1 VFLGHREVIEGT
13 SLAENTSNLTI
24 ASFGDELR
32 RALHVLYDPVQLAK
46 SPLLDWLCLRKNEDP
61 PAALRRLLLQAIESL
76 RPADDVPPQTNAWR
90 IYRILLH
97 RYVEQI
103 PQREIADSMALS
115 VRQLRRQQKAA
126 LKVLTDYLWA
136 QQGLALRATRSE
148 TAPEAQ
154 SPDNT
159 PADNENSR
167 ADADTWRREYEWLR
181 ESLPSSSADVAQV
194 LQGILSTVAPLLQ
207 ASRVRVNCAL
217 PEDLPR
223 VAAQTV
229 TLRQVLA
236 NVLSTAARHIPNG
249 HITIRAQ
256 AQDVHVIISVCLS
269 HKGAS
274 PIPLGRHDLA
284 NLEMA
289 SQLAELSSG
298 AIEFAFDPNREYL
311 QNAVLQLPVA
321 EQLAVLF
328 IDDNADALRLFQRY
342 LEDTRYPFLGARSPQ
357 EALELAT
364 NLNPKIIVM
373 DVMLPDMDG
382 WELLG
387 HLREHPATRHI
398 PVIVCT
404 VLHQEQLA
412 LTLGAAAFMHKP
424 VSRMELLSTLEAL
437 AAQLPP
443 DTR

>member
-1 VFLGHREVIEGT
+1 M
-13 SLAENTSNLTI
+13 AEITSNLTS

-46 SPLLDWLCLRKNEDP
+46 SPLLDWLCLRKEQDP

-76 RPADDVPPQTNAWR
+76 RPADDVPPQANAWR
-90 IYRILLH
+90 IYRVLLH

-103 PQREIADSMALS
+103 PQREIADSIALS

-126 LKVLTDYLWA
+126 LKVLADHVWTH
-136 QQGLALRATRSE
+136 QGLALRATRTE
-148 TAPEAQ
+148 NAPEAPP
-154 SPDNT
+154 PDE
-159 PADNENSR
+159 AWENENAS
-167 ADADTWRREYEWLR
+167 AESDTWRREYEWLR

-194 LQGILSTVAPLLQ
+194 LQGILSTVDPLLC
-207 ASRVRVNCAL
+207 ASRVRVDCTL
-217 PEDLPR
+217 PEDLPH

-229 TLRQVLA
+229 TMRQVLA
-236 NVLSTAARHIPNG
+236 NILSTAARHIPNG
-249 HITIRAQ
+249 RITIHAQ
-256 AQDVHVIISVCLS
+256 AQDAHVTISVRLS
-269 HKGAS
+269 HKGAF

-289 SQLAELSSG
+289 SQLAGLSSG
-298 AIEFAFDPNREYL
+298 AVDFAFDPQREYL
-311 QNAVLQLPVA
+311 LSAILQLPVA

-328 IDDNADALRLFQRY
+328 IDDNTDTLRLFQRY
-342 LEDTRYPFLGARSPQ
+342 LEDTRYPFLGARGPQ

-364 NLNPKIIVM
+364 SLNPKIIVM
-373 DVMLPDMDG
+373 DVMLPGMDG

-398 PVIVCT
+398 PVIVCS

-424 VSRMELLSTLEAL
+424 VSRMELLSALEAL
-437 AAQLPP
+437 AVQLPVN
-443 DTR
+443 TR